1 VEGFGG
7 VDHVRGGEQTEACK
21 QTVELE
27 VPFIFVARER
37 V

>member
-7 VDHVRGGEQTEACK
+7 VDHVWVSEQTEACK
-21 QTVELE
+21 QTAELD

-37 V
+37 G